1 MSRPRKPQWL
11 AALAAAGPSLSVR
24 RCGTCGAWIIV
35 DRDVV
40 EERYEA
46 GILDCQ
52 SAVLGMTWDGDDIV
66 SIESTAGRI
75 HLVTEPSPC
84 DPDGAYLQ
92 SHCCWRTPEGGPPT
106 PDTVPA
112 LYTTSPR
119 TGRPVLR
126 RAAS

>member
-1 MSRPRKPQWL
+1 MTRARKPQWL
-11 AALAAAGPSLSVR
+11 AVLAAAGPSLSVR

-35 DRDVV
+35 DHDGV

-46 GILDCQ
+46 SILDYQ
-52 SAVLGMTWDGDDIV
+52 SAVLDMMWFGDDIV

-75 HLVTEPSPC
+75 HLVTEPSPAG
-84 DPDGAYLQ
+84 DDDAYLET
-92 SHCCWRTPEGGPPT
+92 HRCWRTPEGSPPT

-112 LYTTSPR
+112 LFTRSPK

-126 RAAS
+126 RAA